1 MALEDEVAVFD
12 GEDGALAVTGSALD
26 TGGVSEDTLS
36 HARAVDPSLLRRVR
50 GVQVELAG
58 LCEAEGGVV
67 YVLGAGSVLL
77 RGIDEEAGVGG
88 LQRAV
93 LEVGTGADGHDGED
107 ITGLDVCVGSGCAGR
122 GGDEGSSRGSDDGG
136 GELHLDGVGEV

>member
-1 MALEDEVAVFD
+1 MALEDEVAVLD
-12 GEDGALAVTGSALD
+12 GEGGALAVTGSALD

-67 YVLGAGSVLL
+67 YVLRAGSVLL
-77 RGIDEEAGVGG
+77 RGVDEETGVGG

-93 LEVGTGADGHDGED
+93 LEVGTGADGHDAED
-107 ITGLDVCVGSGCAGR
+107 ITGLDLGIGSGCARRGR
-122 GGDEGSSRGSDDGG
+122 DEGSSSGSDGGG
-136 GELHLDGVGEV
+136 GELHLDGIGEV